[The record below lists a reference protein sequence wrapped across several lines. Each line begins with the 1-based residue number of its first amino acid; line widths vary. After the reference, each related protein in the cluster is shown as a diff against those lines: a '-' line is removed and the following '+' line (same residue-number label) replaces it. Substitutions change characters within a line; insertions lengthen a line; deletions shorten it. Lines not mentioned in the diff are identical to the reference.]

1 MQSITN
7 WSTPIDSPSL
17 KQKYQTLI
25 DRLQLRL
32 AAARSNLDRRL
43 VQQLTE
49 ELTYLQNQL

>member
-7 WSTPIDSPSL
+7 WYTPIDSPSL

-32 AAARSNLDRRL
+32 AAARLKLDRRL
-43 VQQLTE
+43 VQQLTD

>member
-17 KQKYQTLI
+17 NHKYQTLI
-25 DRLQLRL
+25 DHLQLRL
-32 AAARSNLDRRL
+32 AAARSKFDRRL
-43 VQQLTE
+43 VQQLTD